1 MTEDI
6 LEGTTNHPANKNK
19 KKEILV
25 SVWDFG
31 AIRPQA
37 EREHYVCSD
46 HPAKMRPS
54 LAKAIL
60 QIYGESPVFDPMA
73 GIGTTLVE
81 AMLRGTDSIGVEFER
96 KFVDQA
102 NKNIE
107 HVKSVNTSNHLGRA
121 VCIQGDARDL
131 SHLSDDFNKENVGG
145 KKDSGLFGSVIFSPP
160 FGEANKGSGIAKKG
174 YEGKYGRDEELK
186 DRCDRALSQDE
197 SNISNLCHS
206 GTYLEEMFKVYGE
219 CYRVLKPGKFM
230 VVVVRDIRRRG
241 LTIPLGADT
250 IKLCQ
255 TAGFKVFDVIIN
267 KIRSPSFWQ
276 LNRAKKDQERGINH
290 PLRTHEYVL
299 VFKK

>member
-1 MTEDI
+1 MAN
-6 LEGTTNHPANKNK
+6 LPEGTTNKNV

-25 SVWDFG
+25 SVWNFC
-31 AIRPQA
+31 PVSSS
-37 EREHYVCSD
+37 ERTHYVYMN

-60 QIYGESPVFDPMA
+60 QLYGESPVLDPMA

-81 AMLRGTDSIGVEFER
+81 SMLLGMDSVGIKFEG

-107 HVKSVNTSNHLGRA
+107 HVKGINASNRLGQA

-131 SHLSDDFNKENVGG
+131 SHLSDDFNKENAGG

-160 FGEANKGSGIAKKG
+160 FGEANRGSGIAKNG
-174 YEGKYGRDEELK
+174 YEGEHGKDEELK
-186 DRCDRALSQDE
+186 DRCDRPLSQDK
-197 SNISNLCHS
+197 NNVSNLVYS
-206 GTYLEEMFKVYGE
+206 RTYFAEMFRVYNE
-219 CYRVLKPGKFM
+219 CYRVLRSSKFM
-230 VVVVRDIRRRG
+230 VIVIRDIRRRG
-241 LTIPLGADT
+241 LTIPLGAET

-255 TAGFKVFDVIIN
+255 RAGFKVFDIIIN
-267 KIRSPSFWQ
+267 KTYPPSFWQ

-290 PLRTHEYVL
+290 PLRNHEYVL